1 MDNETLNQIN
11 EVFEFLKNPKT
22 KSDALNTILS
32 LTENESYRFLLLKSD
47 VCRIMIRLLESD
59 NQNCGLI
66 LQIIINLSADEIFQK
81 KFIDLNT
88 IYRIITLF
96 FQNIQNFKAI
106 SKEENSKEFEAK
118 LSNLFL

>member
-1 MDNETLNQIN
+1 MDNESLNQIN

-22 KSDALNTILS
+22 KVDALNTILS
-32 LTENESYRFLLLKSD
+32 LTENEGFRFLLLKSD

-59 NQNCGLI
+59 NQNSGLI

-81 KFIDLNT
+81 NFIDLNT

-118 LSNLFL
+118 ISNLFL

>member
-1 MDNETLNQIN
+1 
-11 EVFEFLKNPKT
+11 
-22 KSDALNTILS
+22 
-32 LTENESYRFLLLKSD
+32 
-47 VCRIMIRLLESD
+47 MIRLLESD
-59 NQNCGLI
+59 NQNSGLI

-81 KFIDLNT
+81 NFIDLNT

-118 LSNLFL
+118 ISNLFL